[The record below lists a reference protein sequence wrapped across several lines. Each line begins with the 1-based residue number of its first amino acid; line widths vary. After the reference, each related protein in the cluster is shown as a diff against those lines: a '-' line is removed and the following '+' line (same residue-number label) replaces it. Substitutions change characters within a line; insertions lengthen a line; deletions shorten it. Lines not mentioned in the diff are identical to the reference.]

1 MDDSKSKNTERS
13 SLSNKSSCT
22 EGVNPD
28 QSGYEK
34 AEEEAGHRAF
44 EIERETGA
52 ELEECLK
59 REKKESDNGEKKGKE
74 KRDEKPCWPVI
85 SQEGAV
91 ARRPPQVLQRI
102 TVPGSLVLKRRRG
115 SQLTDILWAA
125 GY

>member
-1 MDDSKSKNTERS
+1 MNDSKSKNTERS

-28 QSGYEK
+28 QNGYEK
-34 AEEEAGHRAF
+34 AEVEAGHRAF
-44 EIERETGA
+44 EIERETRA

-85 SQEGAV
+85 SQGRCCCQETSSRA
-91 ARRPPQVLQRI
+91 AENYSSWKL
-102 TVPGSLVLKRRRG
+102 G
-115 SQLTDILWAA
+115 SQEKERISTN
-125 GY
+125 